1 MVLLACVCLCPLH
14 VTIHV
19 LSYREVNQEGGVKGG
34 TGGGRVSSPSTLFSE
49 VRNAG
54 LVPLFNRL
62 RAALVTGP
70 HGTLSQYKRISF

>member
-19 LSYREVNQEGGVKGG
+19 LSYREVNWEGGVKGG
-34 TGGGRVSSPSTLFSE
+34 GVSSPSTLFSE

-62 RAALVTGP
+62 QTALVTGP
-70 HGTLSQYKRISF
+70 LWELVPR